1 MGWADDDNADGD
13 FGELPAT
20 LAEPPSAGGDASSV
34 KPQQTA
40 AAPQAVAP
48 SKPGGAPGG
57 RKSYV
62 PPHMRNRP
70 QAQQGSGGGFGA
82 PRLHGGPAQRGSS
95 FAPPPPP
102 GRGGWGGGGS
112 GRDYGG
118 ERRRG
123 GWGSRDENPFSSI
136 DNDAG
141 EKEDVFTG
149 ENTGINFD
157 AYEDIPV
164 EVTTPP
170 GEPDPPAA
178 IETFEDAKELIGSA
192 LFLNAQR
199 CKFRK
204 PTPVQRH
211 SIPIACAGR
220 DLMACAQTGSGKTA
234 AFCFPMIATLLR
246 NNPPPGPRGRKAFPY
261 ALVLSPTRELAS
273 QIHEESRKFCWETGL
288 RPVVCYGGA
297 PVGLQLREIERGC
310 DILVATPGRLTD
322 LLERARVS
330 LQRIMFLIMDEADR
344 MLDMGFEPQIRRIVD
359 GEDMPPIG
367 HRQTMLFSATFPKEI
382 QRLAQDF
389 MGSYVFL
396 AVGRVGS
403 STDLIV
409 QHVEYVQPHD
419 KRGVL
424 VDLLHSVEGLTLI
437 FVETKRGADTLED
450 WLTRSGLPA
459 TSIHGDRTQQEREW
473 ALKTFRSGKTPYLVA
488 TDVAA
493 RGLDIPNVKHVINY
507 DLPSDISD
515 YTHRIGRTGR
525 AGKQGLATA
534 LFTDKDRGIARS
546 LAELMEE
553 SKQDVPGWLS
563 NFAAQAHFGGGGGGR
578 RRGGGGRR
586 GGPSFGGT
594 DSRFSGGSYQGHSGG
609 GGAGSYSGYGGQR
622 DAWD

>member
-1 MGWADDDNADGD
+1 MG
-13 FGELPAT
+13 
-20 LAEPPSAGGDASSV
+20 
-34 KPQQTA
+34 
-40 AAPQAVAP
+40 
-48 SKPGGAPGG
+48 
-57 RKSYV
+57 
-62 PPHMRNRP
+62 
-70 QAQQGSGGGFGA
+70 
-82 PRLHGGPAQRGSS
+82 
-95 FAPPPPP
+95 
-102 GRGGWGGGGS
+102 
-112 GRDYGG
+112 
-118 ERRRG
+118 
-123 GWGSRDENPFSSI
+123 
-136 DNDAG
+136 
-141 EKEDVFTG
+141 
-149 ENTGINFD
+149 
-157 AYEDIPV
+157 
-164 EVTTPP
+164 
-170 GEPDPPAA
+170 
-178 IETFEDAKELIGSA
+178 
-192 LFLNAQR
+192 
-199 CKFRK
+199 
-204 PTPVQRH
+204 
-211 SIPIACAGR
+211 
-220 DLMACAQTGSGKTA
+220 
-234 AFCFPMIATLLR
+234 
-246 NNPPPGPRGRKAFPY
+246 NPPPGPRGRKAFPY

-473 ALKTFRSGKTPYLVA
+473 ALKTFPLSAFALELSVIQHRVEHVVSTSG
-488 TDVAA
+488 
-493 RGLDIPNVKHVINY
+493 R
-507 DLPSDISD
+507 
-515 YTHRIGRTGR
+515 
-525 AGKQGLATA
+525 
-534 LFTDKDRGIARS
+534 
-546 LAELMEE
+546 
-553 SKQDVPGWLS
+553 
-563 NFAAQAHFGGGGGGR
+563 
-578 RRGGGGRR
+578 
-586 GGPSFGGT
+586 
-594 DSRFSGGSYQGHSGG
+594 
-609 GGAGSYSGYGGQR
+609 
-622 DAWD
+622 